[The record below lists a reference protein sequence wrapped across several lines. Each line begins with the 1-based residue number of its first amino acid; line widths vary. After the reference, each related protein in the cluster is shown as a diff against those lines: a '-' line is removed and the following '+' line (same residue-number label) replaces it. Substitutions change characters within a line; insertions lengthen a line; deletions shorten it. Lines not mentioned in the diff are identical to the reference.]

1 MKRSHQITYFIL
13 SLLKKWISSI
23 SPMTRYKLSNKL
35 AGFLYHYVTL
45 RKGQAEINIIR
56 AFPDWTSQRVNST
69 LQGTY
74 QFFSHNFV
82 QFIAFP
88 KSWEGLKIDVVGKDV
103 LDKYMDQGKGVIFI
117 TGHFGAWEILGKWL
131 GEYAHLFTGVAHR
144 QKNAG
149 ANRFFQ
155 EQRELPGTKHIF
167 RREPLEKMDDVLTQN
182 GILGLVSDQDAKQRG
197 VFVNFFGVPASTPKG
212 AALFHLKSKAPIMLG
227 ACVQTGFQRYR
238 IELVPVI
245 ASNQNV
251 EDITQVYTAL
261 LEKFIRQFPEQY
273 FWFHRRWK
281 TKLDVK

>member
-88 KSWEGLKIDVVGKDV
+88 KSWDGLKIDVVGKDV

-167 RREPLEKMDDVLTQN
+167 RREPLEKMYDVLTQN
-182 GILGLVSDQDAKQRG
+182 GILGLVSDQDARQRG
-197 VFVNFFGVPASTPKG
+197 VLLIFLEFLLLLLKGLLFFILS
-212 AALFHLKSKAPIMLG
+212 
-227 ACVQTGFQRYR
+227 QRPLLC
-238 IELVPVI
+238 LVPV
-245 ASNQNV
+245 SKPGFK
-251 EDITQVYTAL
+251 DTA
-261 LEKFIRQFPEQY
+261 
-273 FWFHRRWK
+273 
-281 TKLDVK
+281 

>member
-1 MKRSHQITYFIL
+1 MYKRQ
-13 SLLKKWISSI
+13 
-23 SPMTRYKLSNKL
+23 
-35 AGFLYHYVTL
+35 
-45 RKGQAEINIIR
+45 
-56 AFPDWTSQRVNST
+56 
-69 LQGTY
+69 
-74 QFFSHNFV
+74 
-82 QFIAFP
+82 
-88 KSWEGLKIDVVGKDV
+88 
-103 LDKYMDQGKGVIFI
+103 
-117 TGHFGAWEILGKWL
+117 
-131 GEYAHLFTGVAHR
+131 GVAHR

-167 RREPLEKMDDVLTQN
+167 RREPLEKMYDVLTQN

-212 AALFHLKSKAPIMLG
+212 AALFHLKSQAPIMLG

-251 EDITQVYTAL
+251 KDITQAYTTL
-261 LEKFIRQFPEQY
+261 LEKFIRQSPEQY

-281 TKLDVK
+281 TKLNVK